1 MKKTNN
7 ARQLVDTGPVTW
19 LVSGV
24 ALTTLYFQTNLADP
38 FNSPKMWII
47 FLLSAW
53 LSGYLVTY
61 RRVLIEVSAVKL
73 TFYLALFFVLSALVA
88 TTFSDNILI
97 SVFGDTQRRNG
108 FVSYLS
114 LAFITVA
121 AAVFFRAGN
130 AKRIFHMAY
139 LVGTISVFY
148 AILQT
153 NGQDFVKWNNPYNS
167 IIGTVGNPN
176 FAAAVMAIMGVLIL
190 ASLLNSD
197 FNLYLRIFG
206 LVVAA
211 LLLIVIYL
219 SDARQGLLSYIL
231 GGGVFLIIYLFGKNK
246 RIGLASLSAGI
257 LIFIFGILGMLQ
269 VGPLERFLYKPSVS
283 VRGYYWRAG
292 MAMFKDH
299 PFLGVGMD
307 RYGAYFKQ
315 YREVGYPLS
324 YGFDITSS
332 NAHNTFI
339 QLFATGGVFLGL
351 SYLIFNGFVMW
362 RAIIGLRKLTGNSK
376 MLLAGIFSAWI
387 AFHAQS
393 LVSIDN
399 IGISIWGWVLGGAII
414 GVSVSATSTPEDE
427 RKYFTVKPNQIN
439 LGRALTSGTLALIAS
454 LVVALLYRGES
465 NSFQARSSFNLQDAK
480 TKSIFK
486 ELEIKTINTK
496 FIDQSYALAAAM
508 YLFDGG
514 YIDEGLAAVKKIN
527 NSDPR
532 NLDALNA
539 LALVSENL
547 GKFNDAIGYRLEMAK
562 LDPWN
567 AKNYLELGKDYK
579 AISDTTNTQ
588 AMLDK
593 ILSFAASD
601 PIAAQAKS
609 DLAS

>member
-1 MKKTNN
+1 VKSSNK
-7 ARQLVDTGPVTW
+7 ARNSAETSPVTW

-24 ALTTLYFQTNLADP
+24 AATTLYFQTNLADP

-53 LSGYLVTY
+53 LTGYLVTY
-61 RRVLIEVSAVKL
+61 RRVLTEVNTIKL
-73 TFYLALFFVLSALVA
+73 TAYLALFFVLSALVA
-88 TTFSDNILI
+88 TIFSDNILI

-108 FVSYLS
+108 FLSYLS

-130 AKRIFHMAY
+130 VKRIFNMAY

-153 NGQDFVKWNNPYNS
+153 NGKDFVKWNNPYNS

-176 FAAAVMAIMGVLIL
+176 FAAAVMAVMGVLIL
-190 ASLLNSD
+190 ATLLNSD

-206 LVVAA
+206 LGVAA

-231 GGGVFLIIYLFGKNK
+231 GSGVFLIIYLFGKNK

-257 LIFIFGILGMLQ
+257 LIFIFGILGILQ
-269 VGPLERFLYKPSVS
+269 VGPLEKLLYKPSVS

-292 MAMFKDH
+292 LAMFKDH
-299 PFLGVGMD
+299 PLLGVGMD
-307 RYGAYFKQ
+307 RYGAFFKQ

-339 QLFATGGVFLGL
+339 QMFATGGVFLGL
-351 SYLIFNGFVMW
+351 SYLVFNGYVLW
-362 RAIIGLRKLTGNSK
+362 RAIVGLRKLTGNSK

-387 AFHAQS
+387 AFQAQS

-414 GVSVSATSTPEDE
+414 GVSVSATSIPENE
-427 RKYFTVKPNQIN
+427 GKYFTVKPNQIN
-439 LGRALTSGTLALIAS
+439 LGRALTSGTLTLIAALI
-454 LVVALLYRGES
+454 VALLYRGES
-465 NSFQARSSFNLQDAK
+465 NSFQARASFNLQDAK

-486 ELEIKTINTK
+486 ELEIKTINTR
-496 FIDQSYALAAAM
+496 FIDKSYALAAAM
-508 YLFDGG
+508 YLCDGG
-514 YIDEGLAAVKKIN
+514 YLDEGLSAVKEIN
-527 NSDPR
+527 KSDPR

-547 GKFNDAIGYRLEMAK
+547 GKFNDAIKFRLEMAK

-567 AKNYLELGKDYK
+567 AKNYLALGKNYK
-579 AISDTTNTQ
+579 AISDTTNKT

-593 ILSFAASD
+593 ILSFAAND
-601 PIAAQAKS
+601 PIAEQAKTE
-609 DLAS
+609 LAS

>member
-1 MKKTNN
+1 VKSSNK
-7 ARQLVDTGPVTW
+7 ARNSAETSPVTW

-24 ALTTLYFQTNLADP
+24 AATTLYFQTNLADP

-53 LSGYLVTY
+53 LTGYLVTY
-61 RRVLIEVSAVKL
+61 RRVLTEVNTIKL
-73 TFYLALFFVLSALVA
+73 TAYLALFFVLSALVA
-88 TTFSDNILI
+88 TIFSDNILI

-108 FVSYLS
+108 FLSYLS

-130 AKRIFHMAY
+130 VKRIFNMAY

-153 NGQDFVKWNNPYNS
+153 NGKDFVKWNNPYNS

-176 FAAAVMAIMGVLIL
+176 FAAAVMAVMGVLIL
-190 ASLLNSD
+190 ATLLNSD

-206 LVVAA
+206 LGVAA

-231 GGGVFLIIYLFGKNK
+231 GSGVFLIIYLFGKNK

-269 VGPLERFLYKPSVS
+269 VGPLEKLLYKRSVS

-292 MAMFKDH
+292 LAMFKDH
-299 PFLGVGMD
+299 PLLGVGMD

-351 SYLIFNGFVMW
+351 SYLIFNGYVMW
-362 RAIIGLRKLTGNSK
+362 RAIVGLKKLAGNSK

-387 AFHAQS
+387 AFQAQS

-399 IGISIWGWVLGGAII
+399 IGISIWGWVLGGSII
-414 GVSVSATSTPEDE
+414 GISVSATSTPVDE
-427 RKYFTVKPNQIN
+427 RKYFAVKPNQIN
-439 LGRALTSGTLALIAS
+439 LGRALTSGTLALIAA
-454 LVVALLYRGES
+454 LIVALLYRGES

-480 TKSIFK
+480 SKSIFK
-486 ELEIKTINTK
+486 ELEIKTINTR

-527 NSDPR
+527 SSDPR

-539 LALVSENL
+539 LALVSENQS
-547 GKFNDAIGYRLEMAK
+547 KFNDAIGYRLDMAK

-567 AKNYLELGKDYK
+567 AKNYLALGKDYK
-579 AISDTTNTQ
+579 AISDTTNTK

-601 PIAAQAKS
+601 PIAEQAKTE
-609 DLAS
+609 LAS

>member
-1 MKKTNN
+1 VKKTNN

>member
-88 TTFSDNILI
+88 TIFSDNILI

-130 AKRIFHMAY
+130 VKRIFHMAY

-176 FAAAVMAIMGVLIL
+176 FAAAVMAVMGVLIL

-246 RIGLASLSAGI
+246 RIGFTSLSAGI

-414 GVSVSATSTPEDE
+414 GVSVSATSKPEDE

-439 LGRALTSGTLALIAS
+439 LGRALTSGTLALIAA

-486 ELEIKTINTK
+486 ELEIKTINTR

-514 YIDEGLAAVKKIN
+514 YVDEGLAAVKKIN

>member
-1 MKKTNN
+1 VKKIK
-7 ARQLVDTGPVTW
+7 RPGQLVDTSPVTW

-24 ALTTLYFQTNLADP
+24 ALITLYFQTNLADP

-53 LSGYLVTY
+53 LTGYLVTY
-61 RRVLIEVSAVKL
+61 RRVLTEVNTIKL
-73 TFYLALFFVLSALVA
+73 TAYLALFFVLSALVA
-88 TTFSDNILI
+88 TIFSDNILI

-108 FVSYLS
+108 FLSYLS

-130 AKRIFHMAY
+130 VKRIFNMAY

-153 NGQDFVKWNNPYNS
+153 NGHDFVKWNNPYNS

-176 FAAAVMAIMGVLIL
+176 FAAAVMAVLGVLIL
-190 ASLLNSD
+190 ATLLNSD

-206 LVVAA
+206 LGVEV

-219 SDARQGLLSYIL
+219 SEARQGLLSYIL
-231 GGGVFLIIYLFGKNK
+231 GSGVFLIIYLFGKNK

-269 VGPLERFLYKPSVS
+269 VGPLEKLLYKPSVS

-292 MAMFKDH
+292 LAMFKDH
-299 PFLGVGMD
+299 PLLGVGMD

-339 QLFATGGVFLGL
+339 QMFATGGVFLGL
-351 SYLIFNGFVMW
+351 SYLVLNGYVLW
-362 RAIIGLRKLTGNSK
+362 RAIVGLRKLTGNSK
-376 MLLAGIFSAWI
+376 MFLAGIFSAWI
-387 AFHAQS
+387 AFQAQS

-414 GVSVSATSTPEDE
+414 GVSVSATSIPENE
-427 RKYFTVKPNQIN
+427 GKYFTVKPNQIN
-439 LGRALTSGTLALIAS
+439 LGRALTSGTLTLIAALI
-454 LVVALLYRGES
+454 VALLYRGES
-465 NSFQARSSFNLQDAK
+465 NSFQARASFNLQDAK

-486 ELEIKTINTK
+486 ELEIKTINTR

-508 YLFDGG
+508 YLLDGG
-514 YIDEGLAAVKKIN
+514 YLDEGLSAVKEIN
-527 NSDPR
+527 KSDPR

-547 GKFNDAIGYRLEMAK
+547 GKFNDAIKFRLEMAK

-567 AKNYLELGKDYK
+567 AKNYLALGKNYK
-579 AISDTTNTQ
+579 AISDTTNKT

-593 ILSFAASD
+593 ILSFAAND
-601 PIAAQAKS
+601 PIAEQAKTE
-609 DLAS
+609 LAS

>member
-1 MKKTNN
+1 VKNLNKVKNSGDN
-7 ARQLVDTGPVTW
+7 SPITW
-19 LVSGV
+19 LISGV
-24 ALTTLYFQTNLADP
+24 AATTLYFQTNLADP

-53 LSGYLVTY
+53 LSGYLVSY
-61 RRVLIEVSAVKL
+61 RRIIIKVFAVKQ
-73 TFYLALFFVLSALVA
+73 TVYLALFFILSALVA
-88 TTFSDNILI
+88 TIFSDHVLI
-97 SVFGDTQRRNG
+97 SIFGDTQRRNG

-114 LAFITVA
+114 LAVITVA
-121 AAVFFRAGN
+121 AAVFFRVSN
-130 AKRIFHMAY
+130 VKRIFNMAY

-153 NGQDFVKWNNPYNS
+153 NGHDFVKWNNPYNS

-176 FAAAVMAIMGVLIL
+176 FAAAVMAIIGVLIL
-190 ASLLNSD
+190 ATLLNSD
-197 FNLYLRIFG
+197 FNLYLRFFG
-206 LVVAA
+206 LGIAV

-231 GGGVFLIIYLFGKNK
+231 GGGIFLITYLFGKNK
-246 RIGLASLSAGI
+246 TIGLASLLAGI
-257 LIFIFGILGMLQ
+257 FIFIFGILGMLQ
-269 VGPLERFLYKPSVS
+269 VGPLEKFLYKPSVS

-292 MAMFKDH
+292 LAMFRDH
-299 PFLGVGMD
+299 PWLGVGMD

-324 YGFDITSS
+324 YGYDITSS

-351 SYLIFNGFVMW
+351 SYLIFNGYVMW
-362 RAIIGLRKLTGNSK
+362 RAIVGLRKLTGNSK
-376 MLLAGIFSAWI
+376 MLLSGIFSAWI
-387 AFHAQS
+387 AFQAQS

-414 GVSVSATSTPEDE
+414 GVSVSATSIPGDE
-427 RKYFTVKPNQIN
+427 RKFFNVKPSQIN
-439 LGRALTSGTLALIAS
+439 LGRAMTSSTLGLIAALI
-454 LVVALLYRGES
+454 VALLYRGES
-465 NSFQARSSFNLQDAK
+465 NSFQARGSFDLQDAK

-486 ELEIKTINTK
+486 ELEIKTINTR
-496 FIDQSYALAAAM
+496 FIDESYALAAAM
-508 YLFDGG
+508 YLCDGG
-514 YIDEGLAAVKKIN
+514 YLDEGLAAVKKIN
-527 NSDPR
+527 KSDPR

-547 GKFNDAIGYRLEMAK
+547 GKFNDAIEYRLEMAK

-567 AKNYLELGKDYK
+567 AKNYLALGKNYK
-579 AISDTTNTQ
+579 VISDTINTT

-601 PIAAQAKS
+601 PIAEQAKTQLTS
-609 DLAS
+609 

>member
-1 MKKTNN
+1 MKSSNK
-7 ARQLVDTGPVTW
+7 ARNSAETSPVTW

-24 ALTTLYFQTNLADP
+24 AATTLYFQTNLADP

-53 LSGYLVTY
+53 LTGYLVTY
-61 RRVLIEVSAVKL
+61 RRVLTEVNTIKL
-73 TFYLALFFVLSALVA
+73 TAYLALFFVLSALVA
-88 TTFSDNILI
+88 TIFSDNILI

-108 FVSYLS
+108 FLSYLS

-130 AKRIFHMAY
+130 VKRIFNMAY

-153 NGQDFVKWNNPYNS
+153 NGKDFVKWNNPYNS

-176 FAAAVMAIMGVLIL
+176 FAAAVMAVMGVLIL
-190 ASLLNSD
+190 ATLLNSD

-206 LVVAA
+206 LGVAA

-231 GGGVFLIIYLFGKNK
+231 GSGVFLIIYLFGKNK

-257 LIFIFGILGMLQ
+257 LIFIFGILGILQ
-269 VGPLERFLYKPSVS
+269 VGPLEKLLYKPSVS

-292 MAMFKDH
+292 LAMFKDH
-299 PFLGVGMD
+299 PLLGVGMD
-307 RYGAYFKQ
+307 RYGAFFKQ

-339 QLFATGGVFLGL
+339 QMFATGGVFLGL
-351 SYLIFNGFVMW
+351 SYLVFNGYVLW
-362 RAIIGLRKLTGNSK
+362 RAIVGLRKLTGNSK

-387 AFHAQS
+387 AFQAQS

-414 GVSVSATSTPEDE
+414 GVSVSATSIPENE
-427 RKYFTVKPNQIN
+427 GKYFTVKPNQIN
-439 LGRALTSGTLALIAS
+439 LGRALTSGTLTLIAALI
-454 LVVALLYRGES
+454 VALLYRGES
-465 NSFQARSSFNLQDAK
+465 NSFQARASFNLQDAK

-486 ELEIKTINTK
+486 ELEIKTINTR
-496 FIDQSYALAAAM
+496 FIDKSYALAAAM
-508 YLFDGG
+508 YLCDGG
-514 YIDEGLAAVKKIN
+514 YLDEGLSAVKEIN
-527 NSDPR
+527 KSDPR

-547 GKFNDAIGYRLEMAK
+547 GKFNDAIKFRLEMAK

-567 AKNYLELGKDYK
+567 AKNYLALGKNYK
-579 AISDTTNTQ
+579 AISDTTNKT

-593 ILSFAASD
+593 ILSFAAND
-601 PIAAQAKS
+601 PIAEQAKTE
-609 DLAS
+609 LAS

>member
-1 MKKTNN
+1 VKKIK
-7 ARQLVDTGPVTW
+7 RPGQLVDTSPVTW

-53 LSGYLVTY
+53 LTGYLVTY
-61 RRVLIEVSAVKL
+61 RRVLTEVNTIKL
-73 TFYLALFFVLSALVA
+73 TAYLALFFVLSALVA
-88 TTFSDNILI
+88 TIFSDQVLI

-108 FVSYLS
+108 FLSYLS

-130 AKRIFHMAY
+130 VKRIFNMAY

-153 NGQDFVKWNNPYNS
+153 NGHDFVKWNNPYNS

-176 FAAAVMAIMGVLIL
+176 FAAAVMAVMGVLIL
-190 ASLLNSD
+190 ATLLNSD

-206 LVVAA
+206 LGVAA

-231 GGGVFLIIYLFGKNK
+231 GSGVFLIIYLFGKNK

-269 VGPLERFLYKPSVS
+269 VGPLEKLLYKPSVS

-292 MAMFKDH
+292 LAMFKDH
-299 PFLGVGMD
+299 PLLGVGMD

-339 QLFATGGVFLGL
+339 QMFATGGVFLGL
-351 SYLIFNGFVMW
+351 SYLVFNGYVLW
-362 RAIIGLRKLTGNSK
+362 RAIVGLRKLTGNSK

-387 AFHAQS
+387 AFQAQS

-414 GVSVSATSTPEDE
+414 GVSVSATSIPENE
-427 RKYFTVKPNQIN
+427 GKYFTVKPNQIN
-439 LGRALTSGTLALIAS
+439 LGRALTSGTLTLIAALI
-454 LVVALLYRGES
+454 VALLYRGES
-465 NSFQARSSFNLQDAK
+465 NSFQARASFNLQDAK

-486 ELEIKTINTK
+486 ELEIKTINTR
-496 FIDQSYALAAAM
+496 FIDKSYALAAAM
-508 YLFDGG
+508 YLCDGG
-514 YIDEGLAAVKKIN
+514 YLDEGLSAVKEIN
-527 NSDPR
+527 KSDPR

-547 GKFNDAIGYRLEMAK
+547 GKFNDAIKFRLEMAK

-567 AKNYLELGKDYK
+567 AKNYLALGKNYK
-579 AISDTTNTQ
+579 AISDTTNKT

-593 ILSFAASD
+593 ILSFAAND
-601 PIAAQAKS
+601 PIAEQAKTE
-609 DLAS
+609 LAS